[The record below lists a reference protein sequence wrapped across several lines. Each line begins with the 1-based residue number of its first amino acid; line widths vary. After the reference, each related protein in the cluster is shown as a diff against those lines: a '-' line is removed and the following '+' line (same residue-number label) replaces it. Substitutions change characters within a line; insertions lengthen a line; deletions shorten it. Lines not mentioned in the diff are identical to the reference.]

1 MARDAEAELAGASLH
16 QGLSRLPMSS
26 SLLDWS
32 VRRGVRRNPAL
43 GRRASARLGFL
54 RPMGLRICLV
64 SPFACSQP
72 YDGNEHVSGI
82 GRYLR
87 KHVLAVSDL
96 AFSHHAIG
104 VDA

>member
-64 SPFACSQP
+64 SPFAWSQP
-72 YDGNEHVSGI
+72 HDLNEHLAGI
-82 GRYLR
+82 APEPPKLG
-87 KHVLAVSDL
+87 HAVPVPAPPNPARD
-96 AFSHHAIG
+96 
-104 VDA
+104 